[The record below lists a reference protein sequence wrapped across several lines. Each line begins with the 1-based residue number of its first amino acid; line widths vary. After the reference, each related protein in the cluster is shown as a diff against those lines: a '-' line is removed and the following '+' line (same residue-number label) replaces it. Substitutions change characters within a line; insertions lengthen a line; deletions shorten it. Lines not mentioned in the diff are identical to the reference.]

1 MSMQTESRA
10 AGLSRLLQGSAPGQ
24 SELLDEI
31 TVGLDSLTG
40 FLKEQYLQSYIP
52 AGGSKIK
59 FVAGRPGCGKTHFA
73 QVMLKEAETAGFLTV
88 SFSAKKVWLH
98 DFREIYLEILRQCG
112 IERVLSGCARQIIR
126 ELGYDPNAIQ
136 PGKNLMDYLA
146 ERGEGDP
153 LSKGEIRAALRQY
166 FTRNPRLDNTFAGCC
181 QLLTGGLLG
190 HPLLENANREL
201 ILGYLH
207 GDKSVKLAQM
217 RALGLSPAGITKYN
231 ARHLLRSLCEI
242 VRLAGFQGLL
252 IVIDD
257 METLLNRASD
267 DTIRYTKLRRED
279 TYESIRQLIDD
290 IDSMRN
296 VMFFLCFRR
305 ELMDDDSYGMKSY
318 QALWMRIQNEVVSTR
333 FNRFADIIDL
343 DRYADEMYSADA
355 LCEMSRKLAWALVE
369 AEKELTPLSHEQAQ
383 EIIGR
388 AEFGGLGLPYLMN
401 RALVEG
407 GGSDV

>member
-1 MSMQTESRA
+1 MPIQKESRA
-10 AGLSRLLQGSAPGQ
+10 ASLSRLMRGQAPGQ
-24 SELLDEI
+24 GELLDEI
-31 TVGLDSLTG
+31 TVGLDSLAD
-40 FLKEQYLQSYIP
+40 FVDEQYLQTYIP

-59 FVAGRPGCGKTHFA
+59 CVTGRPGCGKTHFA
-73 QVMLKEAETAGFLTV
+73 QVMLKKAEAEGFLTV
-88 SFSAKKVWLH
+88 SFSAKTVGLY

-112 IERVLSGCARQIIR
+112 IERVLSGCAGQIIR
-126 ELGYDPNAIQ
+126 ELGYDPNAFK
-136 PGKNLMDYLA
+136 PGQSLMDYLA

-153 LSKGEIRAALRQY
+153 LSKGELRAALRTY

-190 HPLLENANREL
+190 HPLLENASREL
-201 ILGYLH
+201 ILGYLY
-207 GDKSVKLAQM
+207 GDRSVKLAQM

-231 ARHLLRSLCEI
+231 ARHLLRSLCEA
-242 VRLAGFQGLL
+242 VRLAGFKGLL

-257 METLLNRASD
+257 METLLNRTSD
-267 DTIRYTKLRRED
+267 EAIRYTKLRRED

-296 VMFFLCFRR
+296 VMFLLCFRR

-318 QALWMRIQNEVVSTR
+318 QALWMRLQNEVVSTR

-343 DRYADEMYSADA
+343 DRYADAMYDPDT
-355 LCEMSRKLAWALVE
+355 LCEMSHKLAWALVE
-369 AEKELTPLSHEQAQ
+369 AEKELTPLNREQAE
-383 EIIGR
+383 EIKAR

-407 GGSDV
+407 EKSHV

>member
-1 MSMQTESRA
+1 MPAQNESRT
-10 AGLSRLLQGSAPGQ
+10 AGLERLLQGQAPNQ
-24 SELLDEI
+24 NDLLDEI

-40 FLKEQYLQSYIP
+40 FLNEQYLQTYIP

-59 FVAGRPGCGKTHFA
+59 CVTGRPGCGKTHFS
-73 QVMLKEAETAGFLTV
+73 QVMLKAADAAGFLTV

-98 DFREIYLEILRQCG
+98 DFREIYLEILRQCD
-112 IERVLSGCARQIIR
+112 IERVLSGCANQIIR
-126 ELGYDPNAIQ
+126 EMGYDPDAIA
-136 PGKNLMDYLA
+136 PGQNLMDYLA

-153 LSKGEIRAALRQY
+153 LSKGEIRAALRKY

-207 GDKSVKLAQM
+207 GDKTVKLSQM
-217 RALGLSPAGITKYN
+217 RAMGLSASGITKYN
-231 ARHLLRSLCEI
+231 ARHLLRSLCEV
-242 VRLAGFQGLL
+242 VRLASYKGLL

-257 METLLNRASD
+257 METLLNRAPGD
-267 DTIRYTKLRRED
+267 AIRYTKLRRED

-296 VMFFLCFRR
+296 VMFLLCFRR

-318 QALWMRIQNEVVSTR
+318 QALWMRVQNEVVSTR

-343 DRYADEMYSADA
+343 DRYADEMYTADV
-355 LCEMSRKLAWALVE
+355 LCEMSRKLSRVLDE
-369 AEKELTPLSHEQAQ
+369 AGREEAPLSGEQAV
-383 EIIGR
+383 EIMDR
-388 AEFGGLGLPYLMN
+388 AEFGGLGLPYLVN

-407 GGSDV
+407 GETHV